1 MEVRAWLLVIALA
14 IGLLLLAGGLF
25 REPTPRSSTAP
36 EITYVDFPQEITA
49 DGEPVTG
56 AVGFRDPD
64 GDVAWV
70 RFEVVE
76 ALLFEPFAFDPEVRG
91 QSEGEFYFYV
101 QTVVPQTVTLRVVL
115 IDAQGHESDPV
126 EFSFEAKGELLSP
139 EEM

>member
-1 MEVRAWLLVIALA
+1 MDVRAWLLLIALA
-14 IGLLLLAGGLF
+14 VGLLLLTGGLF
-25 REPTPRSSTAP
+25 RESPFRASATP
-36 EITYVDFPQEITA
+36 EITYIEFPGEITA

-64 GDVAWV
+64 GDIVEA

-76 ALLFEPFAFDPEVRG
+76 ALLFAPFSFDPEVQG
-91 QSEGEFYFYV
+91 QTEGEFYFYV

-115 IDAQGHESDPV
+115 VDAQGHESKPV
-126 EFSFEAKGELLSP
+126 EFTFEAKGELLSP

>member
-1 MEVRAWLLVIALA
+1 MDVRAWLLVIALA
-14 IGLLLLAGGLF
+14 VGLLLLAGGLF
-25 REPTPRSSTAP
+25 GESPSRVPAAP
-36 EITYVDFPQEITA
+36 EVTYIEFPKEITA

-56 AVGFRDPD
+56 AVGFHDPD

-76 ALLFEPFAFDPEVRG
+76 ALLFEPFAFDPEVQG

-115 IDAQGHESDPV
+115 IDAQGHESEPV